1 MARLRRLALTVLVG
15 VLVTLP
21 TAGNA
26 FAVGFVLT
34 AKPIPIVA

>member
-1 MARLRRLALTVLVG
+1 MPRLRRLGLTILVG

-26 FAVGFVLT
+26 FAGLT
-34 AKPIPIVA
+34 FNFLD

>member
-1 MARLRRLALTVLVG
+1 MTRFRRIALTVVVG

-26 FAVGFVLT
+26 FAGGCVLT
-34 AKPIPIVA
+34 AQAIPQVT